1 MHEVVETK
9 FTRRL
14 RDKPLGASLILR
26 AAEQDL
32 LAYGTGGAAVEYS
45 EPEAGG
51 PGIYPQLTARRISQC
66 VGSGIEASALSR
78 TVTVASLII
87 ACFIR

>member
-32 LAYGTGGAAVEYS
+32 LAYATGGAAVEYS

-51 PGIYPQLTARRISQC
+51 PGI
-66 VGSGIEASALSR
+66 
-78 TVTVASLII
+78 
-87 ACFIR
+87 

>member
-32 LAYGTGGAAVEYS
+32 LAYGTGGTAVEYS
-45 EPEAGG
+45 EPEAGE
-51 PGIYPQLTARRISQC
+51 PGI
-66 VGSGIEASALSR
+66 
-78 TVTVASLII
+78 
-87 ACFIR
+87 